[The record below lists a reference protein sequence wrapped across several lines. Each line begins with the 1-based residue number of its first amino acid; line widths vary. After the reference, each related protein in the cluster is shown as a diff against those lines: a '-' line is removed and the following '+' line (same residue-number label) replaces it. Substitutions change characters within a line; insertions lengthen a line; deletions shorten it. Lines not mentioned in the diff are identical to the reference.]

1 MNKNTVLPDK
11 LLSESFNG
19 YFSTGNITKTQRWIL
34 NPFLYNLSSMDDSD
48 LKKEDLIEMRDSGHI
63 EMDFELLELQ
73 QF

>member
-1 MNKNTVLPDK
+1 MHLK

-34 NPFLYNLSSMDDSD
+34 NPFLYKRNSMDHSD
-48 LKKEDLIEMRDSGHI
+48 LKKEDLIGMRGSGHI
-63 EMDFELLELQ
+63 QMEFEKLVLQ